1 MKKNIIELGI
11 ALIFL
16 ILFLIILYAV
26 LTKKISSL
34 DQFVYDKISR
44 LINPTNTKIMKC
56 ITFFGSVIGI
66 IFGLFI
72 SYFFLESKFDK
83 TFLTLIMLGEAALN
97 NLIKVIIKRPRPII
111 NPLVTETG
119 YSFPSGH
126 TMSSTIFFS
135 MILFF
140 LWKSH
145 LSLKGKILCTILFGF
160 LIFLVLSSRIYLGVH
175 YFSDVFAG
183 LLLSIAFV
191 LLVTAGFPKIINFLL

>member
-66 IFGLFI
+66 IFGLFV
-72 SYFFLESKFDK
+72 SYFVLESKFDK
-83 TFLTLIMLGEAALN
+83 IFLTLIMLGEAALN

-140 LWKSH
+140 LWK
-145 LSLKGKILCTILFGF
+145 
-160 LIFLVLSSRIYLGVH
+160 
-175 YFSDVFAG
+175 
-183 LLLSIAFV
+183 
-191 LLVTAGFPKIINFLL
+191 